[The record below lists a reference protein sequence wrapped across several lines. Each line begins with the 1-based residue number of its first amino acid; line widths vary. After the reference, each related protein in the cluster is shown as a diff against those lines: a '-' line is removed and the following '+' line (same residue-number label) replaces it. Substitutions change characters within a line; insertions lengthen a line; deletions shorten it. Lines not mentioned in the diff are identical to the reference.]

1 MTRPLLNME
10 IRLEH
15 DVVLAR
21 QRARQIAGLLGFEG
35 QDQTRIATAVSEIA
49 RNAFQYAGGGKAEF
63 LLDEQAPP
71 AFLVRVGDHGPG
83 VKDLQAVLDGR
94 YSSPTGMGV
103 GMAGARRLM
112 DRFTIDSKPGAGTT
126 VVLGKTLPR
135 GAPPPTPTNLARI
148 ADELV
153 RRTPPDPFEAVR
165 QQNQELLQTLEEL
178 NRRQDELTRLNHEL
192 EDTNRGVVALYAE
205 LDEKADYLR
214 RASEMKS
221 QFLSNMSHE
230 FRTPLNSIL
239 SLAHILLDR
248 MDGELSG
255 EQEKQVAFIRKAAE
269 DLSELVNDLLD
280 LAKVEAGKVVLH
292 PLEFDVVALFGALRG
307 MLRPLLAHNAA
318 VALVFEDPAGLP
330 KLDSDEGKISQV
342 LRNFI
347 SNALKFT
354 ERGEVRVAAAAGP
367 DDTIVFSVTDT
378 GIGIAPDDQEVIF
391 QEFTQLESARQKRV
405 KGTGLGLPLSR
416 RLAELLG
423 GGVTLKSEPG
433 VGSTFSLTVPRVYR
447 GPAEASF
454 APEVSPQVDPT
465 RLPVLV
471 VEDNR
476 ETLFIYEKYLKGT
489 GFQVLPARSLRAAR
503 RALAETLPVAVVLDI
518 LLEGESTWELI
529 GDLKRN
535 ARTKDVPVWVV
546 TMVDN
551 RHKARALGADD
562 FCVKPVERAW
572 LLERLRALAG
582 PAGREKVLV
591 VDDDEVSRYLLKGLL
606 AETRYAVIEATAG
619 DEGLRLAA
627 RERPRAVFLD
637 LDMPGLN
644 GFEVLEAL
652 RRGGD
657 GAHPGH
663 HPHVEGAGR
672 MRAEATGRGG
682 GDPFQRGA
690 FPRRGPDPAAGGPGP
705 GRTDGRRDGDGSC
718 LTRRPS
724 PSWSWTTPRPAATPS
739 AACCAKPI
747 TSSTRRPPAG
757 TPYD

>member
-1 MTRPLLNME
+1 M
-10 IRLEH
+10 
-15 DVVLAR
+15 
-21 QRARQIAGLLGFEG
+21 
-35 QDQTRIATAVSEIA
+35 
-49 RNAFQYAGGGKAEF
+49 
-63 LLDEQAPP
+63 
-71 AFLVRVGDHGPG
+71 
-83 VKDLQAVLDGR
+83 
-94 YSSPTGMGV
+94 
-103 GMAGARRLM
+103 
-112 DRFTIDSKPGAGTT
+112 
-126 VVLGKTLPR
+126 
-135 GAPPPTPTNLARI
+135 
-148 ADELV
+148 
-153 RRTPPDPFEAVR
+153 
-165 QQNQELLQTLEEL
+165 
-178 NRRQDELTRLNHEL
+178 

-239 SLAHILLDR
+239 SLARILLER
-248 MDGELSG
+248 MDGELSC

-292 PLEFDVVALFGALRG
+292 PLEFDVVSLFGALRG

-330 KLDSDEGKISQV
+330 RLDSDEGKISQV

-354 ERGEVRVAAAAGP
+354 ERGEVRVSAAAGR
-367 DDTIVFSVTDT
+367 DDTIVFSVADT

-391 QEFTQLESARQKRV
+391 QEFTQLESGRQKRV

-423 GGVTLKSEPG
+423 GGVSLKSEPG

-447 GPAEASF
+447 GPAEVSF
-454 APEVSPQVDPT
+454 APEVSPQVDPS
-465 RLPVLV
+465 RLPVLI

-489 GFQVLPARSLRAAR
+489 GFQVIPARSVRAAR
-503 RALAETLPVAVVLDI
+503 RALAEMRPVAVVLDI

-529 GDLKRN
+529 GELKRQ
-535 ARTKDVPVWVV
+535 AHTRDVPVWVV

-551 RHKARALGADD
+551 RHKAQALGADD
-562 FCVKPVERAW
+562 FCAKPVDRAW
-572 LLERLRALAG
+572 LLERLHALSG

-606 AETRYAVIEATAG
+606 AETRYAVIEATDG

-627 RERPRAVFLD
+627 RERPRVVFLD
-637 LDMPGLN
+637 LDMPGRN
-644 GFEVLEAL
+644 GFEVLESL
-652 RRGGD
+652 RAGESTGHIPVIIHTSKVLEEPERKRLA
-657 GAHPGH
+657 GA
-663 HPHVEGAGR
+663 A
-672 MRAEATGRGG
+672 AILSKEAPSR
-682 GDPFQRGA
+682 D
-690 FPRRGPDPAAGGPGP
+690 AA
-705 GRTDGRRDGDGSC
+705 
-718 LTRRPS
+718 LTRLREALA
-724 PSWSWTTPRPAATPS
+724 RAGLGADATE
-739 AACCAKPI
+739 ADHA
-747 TSSTRRPPAG
+747 
-757 TPYD
+757 